1 MNNIKTRLEI
11 LQRAMARIGPVQ
23 LRAVLKTGEVVIADG
38 SRAINLLYEGQLA
51 KVEAM
56 DSEMMCL
63 ADLVNGLL
71 LEGVM

>member
-23 LRAVLKTGEVVIADG
+23 LRAILKTGESITVDG
-38 SRAINLLYEGQLA
+38 GKAITLLYQGQLA
-51 KVEAM
+51 KVEAL

-63 ADLVNGLL
+63 ADLINALT
-71 LEGVM
+71 EE

>member
-11 LQRAMARIGPVQ
+11 LQWAMARIGPAQ
-23 LRAVLKTGEVVIADG
+23 LRAVLKNGEIITVDG

-51 KVEAM
+51 KVEAL

-63 ADLVNGLL
+63 SDLINGLL
-71 LEGVM
+71 EEVM

>member
-11 LQRAMARIGPVQ
+11 LQRAMARIGPAQ

-51 KVEAM
+51 KVEAL
-56 DSEMMCL
+56 DAETICL
-63 ADLVNGLL
+63 ADLINQLC
-71 LEGVM
+71 M